1 MFAIILAAVGQ
12 LAELLNRL
20 STARAGNLDKLDAN
34 ISTRAPSSTAL
45 SNTVWDAA
53 LKTTIQGRAAE
64 SPALLPPKASGI
76 ELPSASALSTSS
88 AAALAANCGGKLHT
102 NGTSTLSDAL
112 NYTGSGVLN
121 FLAVG
126 NVNAFGSQI
135 VLTIDGATVLTTT
148 GTGASGFFVIA
159 GSLGSDAGVPAGLD
173 QIPFKTSIRIQH
185 AFPAAGGGTS
195 NCVYRVRKVS

>member
-1 MFAIILAAVGQ
+1 MSPYSGVTGQ
-12 LAELLNRL
+12 LKTALANLTTIIGKLVASVDVNS
-20 STARAGNLDKLDAN
+20 STL
-34 ISTRAPSSTAL
+34 APASTAL
-45 SNTVWDAA
+45 SNTVWDDA

-88 AAALAANCGGKLHT
+88 AAALAANCGGQLHT